1 MKASDGR
8 IHFYAMEFVE
18 GATLKKLIERAGR
31 LEANLALEIAARRSK
46 PIWLRHTKQE
56 LVHRTSNQ
64 AISWRVWKRRRCDH
78 GKSSIFASPRNS
90 NETAGSQTAISKP

>member
-18 GATLKKLIERAGR
+18 EATLKKLIERAGR
-31 LEANLALEIAARRSK
+31 LEANLALEIAARTSK

-56 LVHRTSNQ
+56 LVHRTNKS
-64 AISWRVWKRRRCDH
+64 IPDWSFCRVFDVREPDY
-78 GKSSIFASPRNS
+78 SSDFWELDLA
-90 NETAGSQTAISKP
+90 